1 MARGKQSK
9 PQQSR
14 AEQGKTQR
22 ARAMR
27 QAGRDARKTK
37 RRRFRRVR
45 RYLIIAG
52 LAVIIFLLILGLVL
66 PGALPPAQQRADGP
80 SAGGPG
86 NIQPDLGRGHL
97 AVGVGAPVNYYTTYP
112 PTSGSHSP
120 GWTNCGIHESPV
132 PDEVLVHNLEHGF
145 VNIQYNTEDE
155 ALVEELKTAAEDLP
169 GWPDYYILTPYPN
182 LDRDSPIALTAWRVI
197 QYLDTVDAAAME
209 EFANAYRTFGP
220 EVASGCAPGGFMQA
234 QG

>member
-1 MARGKQSK
+1 MAKGKQSRTQK
-9 PQQSR
+9 TRP
-14 AEQGKTQR
+14 EQGKTQR

-27 QAGRDARKTK
+27 QAGREARRGQ

-45 RYLIIAG
+45 RYLIISG
-52 LAVIIFLLILGLVL
+52 LAIIIILLIIGLVL
-66 PGALPPAQQRADGP
+66 PGALPPAAQTPVSRT
-80 SAGGPG
+80 GPG
-86 NIQPDLGRGHL
+86 LVQPDLGRGHL
-97 AVGVGAPVNYYTTYP
+97 DVGVAAPVNYYTTYP
-112 PTSGSHSP
+112 PTSGQHSP
-120 GWTNCGIHESPV
+120 GWTNCGIHQSPV

-155 ALVEELKTAAEDLP
+155 ALIEELTTAAEGLP
-169 GWPDYYILTPYPN
+169 GWPDYYILTPYPD

-197 QYLDTVDAAAME
+197 QYLDAVDAAAME

-220 EVASGCAPGGFMQA
+220 EVASGCAPGGFMPA

>member
-1 MARGKQSK
+1 M
-9 PQQSR
+9 QQ
-14 AEQGKTQR
+14 
-22 ARAMR
+22 ARAQR
-27 QAGRDARKTK
+27 QAGRDARKT
-37 RRRFRRVR
+37 RRQRFRRVR

-66 PGALPPAQQRADGP
+66 PGALPPPDRPIERTG
-80 SAGGPG
+80 GGPG
-86 NIQPDLGRGHL
+86 LVQPNLGRGHFD
-97 AVGVGAPVNYYTTYP
+97 VGVTAPVNYYTTYP
-112 PTSGSHSP
+112 PTSGNHSP
-120 GWTNCGIHESPV
+120 GWTNCGIHQSPV
-132 PDEVLVHNLEHGF
+132 ADEVLVHNLEHGF

-155 ALVEELKTAAEDLP
+155 ALIEELTAAAEELP
-169 GWPDYYILTPYPN
+169 GWPDYYILTPYPS
-182 LDRDSPIALTAWRVI
+182 LDRDSPIALTAWQVI